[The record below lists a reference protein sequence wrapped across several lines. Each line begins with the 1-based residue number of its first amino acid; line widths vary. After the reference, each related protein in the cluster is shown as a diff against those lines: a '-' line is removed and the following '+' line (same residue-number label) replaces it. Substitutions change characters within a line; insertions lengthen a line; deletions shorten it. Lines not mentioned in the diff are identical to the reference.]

1 MGTLLLQ
8 LIGPMQAWGVQSN
21 FIYRD
26 TTLEPSKSGVVGLLC
41 AALEFPRSDDR
52 TITKL
57 AELRMGV
64 RVDREG
70 LVKYD
75 YHTAGKDGYRKAD
88 GGIERRNLIQSWRYY
103 LADAAFLVG
112 LESDDLTL
120 LEKLY
125 DHLQN
130 PHWPLWLG
138 RKAFPPSEPV
148 WLKDGLKRT
157 KNLETALRE
166 YPRLRPKRNPYDDD
180 RMRAMLE
187 DPSGEI
193 VRPDWPLSFAKGA
206 RQFTLRRLRVEF
218 FDDQPLREDFRHVS
232 IAPYPQPAPPPRAA

>member
-26 TTLEPSKSGVVGLLC
+26 TALEPSKSGVVGLLC
-41 AALEFPRSDDR
+41 AALGRGRDERIDD
-52 TITKL
+52 L
-57 AELRMGV
+57 AELKMGV

-70 LVKYD
+70 LVKCD
-75 YHTAGKDGYRKAD
+75 YHTAGKGGYLKAK
-88 GGIERRNLIQSWRYY
+88 GEVERRNPIQSWRYY

-112 LESDDLTL
+112 LESDNLAL

-130 PHWPLWLG
+130 PRWPLCLG
-138 RKAFPPSEPV
+138 RKSFVPGEPV
-148 WLKDGLKRT
+148 WLKDGLHPDKD
-157 KNLETALRE
+157 LITALKN
-166 YPRLRPKRNPYDDD
+166 YPRLRPKRSLFDDD
-180 RMRAMLE
+180 RMRVMLE
-187 DPSGEI
+187 DPNGAI

-206 RQFTLRRLRVEF
+206 RQFTLRRLCVEF

-232 IAPYPQPAPPPRAA
+232 ITPYS